1 MVVGQV
7 IPEGLAALL
16 PGPELATTLA
26 GLELTRVPNDD
37 IGDVLVAQSRQ
48 LAHEQARM
56 FATMAEV
63 VCRRPFAGP
72 LEVRR
77 ADTPELYGAD
87 EVRAALAWTRRAAES
102 ETDLAFVL
110 VYALP
115 QVQAAL
121 SQGHIDRGKA
131 RIFAQ
136 HLGDLPA
143 DQIAAICAAVLP
155 HAPRLTTGQIA
166 ERIKRLVLEL
176 DPAYY
181 ERRYRKAIRDRQVVA
196 YLCAD
201 GTAVLSASGLPADE
215 AAAAWE
221 RLDALARAARH
232 DGHPG
237 TLDQVRADLV
247 LGLLDGSLHG
257 LDRAEI
263 LQALLE
269 RFAGHTDLDTP
280 SSGGPDT
287 GTPGSGDAGSG
298 EPSSEEPGSGAAM
311 VGAFGAA
318 ASGDPGSDDPVA
330 GDPASSEAESNEPTS
345 GEPTSGEARSDVP
358 VPEEPE
364 SGNPGSDEP
373 EVGESGS
380 GGPGP
385 DDPGLDEPGPGS
397 GSYPGPGGPE
407 PDGPDTG
414 GSPAGGGDLDT
425 RDTREDARGDA
436 GRDAAVTRLAAVA
449 DPASAP
455 GPPAGTPGPPVDAPA
470 SPAAATGAS
479 ASAEQD
485 TPERSTPE
493 ENQQRDPR
501 PAPSAT
507 AASPSSSLGVEVRVP
522 LSTLLGLDDR
532 AGELPGWGPIPADA
546 ARRIVARQRRAQW
559 RWVIVDDHGH
569 LLAEGITR
577 HRPTP
582 RDPSGPSGGVVE
594 LQIPEALLA
603 TLAATAAQYGRWAG
617 VITDIAARY
626 QLHRQQDELWAEL
639 DADPTARFPSA
650 PLRRHTEVRD
660 RTCVHPGC
668 RTSARR
674 CDQDHTLDH
683 GRGGTTTHDDL
694 APLCRHHHMLKTKG
708 GWRLEQPE
716 PGHFIWTSPLGR
728 HYPVEPEPILP
739 PPIRPVHRDP
749 EPWFDHPAYDI
760 DHEQPD
766 LRRRERAPP
775 GEDHAPDAP
784 APGDTT
790 PRGDEARDDPP
801 PF

>member
-7 IPEGLAALL
+7 IPEGLAALS

-26 GLELTRVPNDD
+26 GLDLDRVPNDD

-110 VYALP
+110 VHALP

-131 RIFAQ
+131 RVFAQ

-143 DQIAAICAAVLP
+143 DQIAAVCAAVLP

-257 LDRAEI
+257 LNRAEI

-269 RFAGHTDLDTP
+269 RFAGHADPGTTVSDTE
-280 SSGGPDT
+280 SGETGAGTPGS

-298 EPSSEEPGSGAAM
+298 DGGSGQAGAVSDRPATGPPSPGPDSGSPEPGEPEPGEPGSGEPSSEESEAGAAGPGAAM
-311 VGAFGAA
+311 VGTFGAA
-318 ASGDPGSDDPVA
+318 APSDPASDDPAA
-330 GDPASSEAESNEPTS
+330 GGPASSEAESS
-345 GEPTSGEARSDVP
+345 EPTSGEARSD
-358 VPEEPE
+358 E
-364 SGNPGSDEP
+364 PGSDEP
-373 EVGESGS
+373 GSGEPEVGEPGS
-380 GGPGP
+380 GGSGP
-385 DDPGLDEPGPGS
+385 DDSGPEEPAPGPGS
-397 GSYPGPGGPE
+397 GSGSDPGPSGPE
-407 PDGPDTG
+407 PDGPDTS
-414 GSPAGGGDLDT
+414 GSPTG
-425 RDTREDARGDA
+425 
-436 GRDAAVTRLAAVA
+436 GRDRETR
-449 DPASAP
+449 
-455 GPPAGTPGPPVDAPA
+455 PAGSATTA
-470 SPAAATGAS
+470 SP
-479 ASAEQD
+479 
-485 TPERSTPE
+485 R
-493 ENQQRDPR
+493 
-501 PAPSAT
+501 
-507 AASPSSSLGVEVRVP
+507 SSLGVEVRVP

-532 AGELPGWGPIPADA
+532 AAELPGWGPIPAHT

-569 LLAEGITR
+569 LLAEGLTR

-582 RDPSGPSGGVVE
+582 RDPTGPPGGIVE
-594 LQIPEALLA
+594 LHIPETQLA
-603 TLAATAAQYGRWAG
+603 TLTATAAQHGRWTG
-617 VITDIAARY
+617 VITDIATRY
-626 QLHRQQDELWAEL
+626 QLHRQRDELWAEL

-674 CDQDHTLDH
+674 CDQDHTINH

-694 APLCRHHHMLKTKG
+694 APLCRHHHMLKSKG

-739 PPIRPVHRDP
+739 PPTRPVHRDP

-766 LRRRERAPP
+766 LRRRDRAPP
-775 GEDHAPDAP
+775 GKDHAPPGIATPNGATPNGAAPDDTEPTDA
-784 APGDTT
+784 APDDTV
-790 PRGDEARDDPP
+790 PHGAEPGEDVPP

>member
-7 IPEGLAALL
+7 IPEGLAALS

-26 GLELTRVPNDD
+26 GLDLDRVPNDD

-121 SQGHIDRGKA
+121 LQGHIDRGKA
-131 RIFAQ
+131 RVFAQ

-143 DQIAAICAAVLP
+143 DQIAAVCAAVLP

-232 DGHPG
+232 DGHPD

-269 RFAGHTDLDTP
+269 RFAGH
-280 SSGGPDT
+280 
-287 GTPGSGDAGSG
+287 A
-298 EPSSEEPGSGAAM
+298 
-311 VGAFGAA
+311 
-318 ASGDPGSDDPVA
+318 DPGTTVNDTES
-330 GDPASSEAESNEPTS
+330 GEAESNGPTS
-345 GEPTSGEARSDVP
+345 GEPTSSEVRADEPG
-358 VPEEPE
+358 PEEPE
-364 SGNPGSDEP
+364 S
-373 EVGESGS
+373 
-380 GGPGP
+380 
-385 DDPGLDEPGPGS
+385 DDPGLDEPEDGQPEPNGSGPDDSGPDAPGPGPGS
-397 GSYPGPGGPE
+397 EPGSAPDPGGTE
-407 PDGPDTG
+407 TDGPDTG
-414 GSPAGGGDLDT
+414 GSPTG
-425 RDTREDARGDA
+425 
-436 GRDAAVTRLAAVA
+436 GRDRGTR
-449 DPASAP
+449 
-455 GPPAGTPGPPVDAPA
+455 PAG
-470 SPAAATGAS
+470 SAAASRGTGV
-479 ASAEQD
+479 
-485 TPERSTPE
+485 
-493 ENQQRDPR
+493 
-501 PAPSAT
+501 
-507 AASPSSSLGVEVRVP
+507 GVEVRVP

-532 AGELPGWGPIPADA
+532 AAELPGWGPIPAHTA
-546 ARRIVARQRRAQW
+546 CRIVARQRRAQW

-582 RDPSGPSGGVVE
+582 RDPSGPPGGVVE
-594 LQIPEALLA
+594 LQIPETQLA
-603 TLAATAAQYGRWAG
+603 ALAATAAQHGRWAG

-674 CDQDHTLDH
+674 CDQDHTINH
-683 GRGGTTTHDDL
+683 GHGGTTTHDDL

-716 PGHFIWTSPLGR
+716 PGHFIWISPLGR
-728 HYPVEPEPILP
+728 HYPVGPEPILP

-766 LRRRERAPP
+766 LRRRDRAPP
-775 GEDHAPDAP
+775 GEDHAPPEDTP
-784 APGDTT
+784 PGDTT
-790 PRGDEARDDPP
+790 PRGGEARDEPP